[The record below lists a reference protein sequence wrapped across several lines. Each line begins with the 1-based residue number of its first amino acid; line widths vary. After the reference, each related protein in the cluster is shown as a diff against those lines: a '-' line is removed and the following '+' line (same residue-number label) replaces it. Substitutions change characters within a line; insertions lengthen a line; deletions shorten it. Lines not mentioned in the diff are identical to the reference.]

1 VTKIKYILIIFLIS
15 AFSLTKVQA
24 EIKDGLFVTVGGTPI
39 TKSDIVDEIKIIL
52 ILNNMTY
59 SDDKREELQQA
70 AVKSTIERSIKEI
83 EIKKNNFLEFSK
95 EDFNLE
101 LERLAKRINMDVETL
116 KEICKSNELNFSI
129 IENQV
134 RTQLLWNS
142 LIFLK
147 YKNRI
152 SINLGEIDEQL
163 KKSKNKKEFNEYLI
177 SEIIITRVEE
187 ELLQSKIN
195 DIRSKIVE
203 EGFSSVAINESISE
217 SASKG
222 GDLGWVNEN
231 EISKEFL
238 EKIVNTS
245 VGSLSEPIF
254 LNQGILIYK
263 IRDKRKQIIEVD
275 LEKLKNQ
282 LVRSEKEKV
291 LKMYSMSHYDSL
303 RRLVSI
309 KFYEE

>member
-163 KKSKNKKEFNEYLI
+163 KKSKNKKNLMNI
-177 SEIIITRVEE
+177 
-187 ELLQSKIN
+187 
-195 DIRSKIVE
+195 
-203 EGFSSVAINESISE
+203 
-217 SASKG
+217 
-222 GDLGWVNEN
+222 
-231 EISKEFL
+231 
-238 EKIVNTS
+238 
-245 VGSLSEPIF
+245 
-254 LNQGILIYK
+254 
-263 IRDKRKQIIEVD
+263 
-275 LEKLKNQ
+275 
-282 LVRSEKEKV
+282 
-291 LKMYSMSHYDSL
+291 
-303 RRLVSI
+303 
-309 KFYEE
+309 